1 MGVDGVGG
9 NEQMDGV
16 GGCKQVITV
25 PEWEQAITVC
35 DPRRNSHNH
44 KAASLNIII
53 EKNDPKHSSQ

>member
-1 MGVDGVGG
+1 
-9 NEQMDGV
+9 MDGV

>member
-1 MGVDGVGG
+1 
-9 NEQMDGV
+9 MDGV

-35 DPRRNSHNH
+35 DPRNSHNH